1 MVYAK
6 IYKALRKNSNLV
18 SNNLRRKL
26 KHVFKFEAAN
36 QPTRLSRIN
45 KIENKKDLSYIKLL
59 RFNIKK

>member
-26 KHVFKFEAAN
+26 KDVFKFEAAN